1 MQTHLSDVPF
11 SSLGLADPLLRAI
24 HEAGFM
30 RCTPIQAQ
38 ALPIALAGADVAGQ
52 AQTGTGKTAAFLLAL
67 FQRLLTHPSP
77 PGRRPNQPRALCIAP
92 TRELAVQIHKD
103 AVLLGKHC
111 GFQLGLVYGGE
122 DYDKQRQRLLDG
134 VDVLIGTPGRLID
147 YWKQQSYD
155 LRHCEVLVIDEADRM
170 FDMGFIKDI
179 RFLLRKLPPVDQ
191 RQSMLFSA
199 TLAQRVMELAYEH
212 MHDPVTVSVTPEKMT
227 ADNVTEVLYMP
238 SMGEKIPL
246 LIGLLRKMQPL
257 RSIVFINT
265 KRGADEVAAYLQG
278 NGWKADVLSG
288 DVAQNKRLRLLR
300 EFQAGDLPILV
311 TTDVASRGLHIP
323 AVSHIFNFDLP
334 QDAEDYVHRIGRTAR
349 AGAKG
354 DAISFACEEF
364 AFSLPE
370 IEKYIGH
377 PIPKEHQYE
386 ALLARDLQPAAP
398 RERRP
403 RPAHPKGN
411 RGGGHRSRPQR
422 RRR

>member
-1 MQTHLSDVPF
+1 
-11 SSLGLADPLLRAI
+11 
-24 HEAGFM
+24 
-30 RCTPIQAQ
+30 
-38 ALPIALAGADVAGQ
+38 
-52 AQTGTGKTAAFLLAL
+52 
-67 FQRLLTHPSP
+67 
-77 PGRRPNQPRALCIAP
+77 
-92 TRELAVQIHKD
+92 VQIHKD
-103 AVLLGKHC
+103 AVQLGKHC

-147 YWKQQSYD
+147 YWKQQSYE
-155 LRHCEVLVIDEADRM
+155 LQHCEVLVIDEADRM

-179 RFLLRKLPPVDQ
+179 RFLLRKLPPVEQ
-191 RQSMLFSA
+191 RQSMMFSA

-212 MHDPVTVSVTPEKMT
+212 MHEPTTVSVTPEKMT

-238 SMGEKIPL
+238 SMHEKIPL

-265 KRGADEVAAYLQG
+265 KRGADEVAAHLQG

-300 EFQAGDLPILV
+300 EFQAGELPILV

-370 IEKYIGH
+370 IEKFIGH
-377 PIPKEHQYE
+377 VIPKEHQYE
-386 ALLARDLQPAAP
+386 QLLALDLAPAAP